1 MWWDDSLLVNSGRSR
16 SRSLTINPAPPMAAP
31 STFLQG
37 PYRFVL
43 HYIAG
48 RPWQF
53 GALLLAVVGAGG
65 CAVAVQYVMKLLVD
79 GMAGPREASAAVW
92 SALILFVTFI
102 AGESILWRIT
112 GWLACRATL
121 GVGVDMRLDL
131 FSYLNGQPMRYF
143 ADNLAGSLGQRLT
156 ATAGNFGALTNTVV
170 WRILPPCIEFV
181 GALIVF
187 MTVDWRMMLIL
198 AVFVTAVTGGLIWFG
213 ERGRPLHRTYAGHAG
228 AVAGDL
234 VDVITNMWAVKSFSA
249 RTREAERLAQGFRRE
264 ALAQRRSWLYLEKAR
279 ALHDVALWG
288 MAGGMLSW
296 AVHLWSLGDITPGD
310 VVVVSTLTFRILNS
324 SRDLALS
331 LVETAQYV
339 GYIEDTLRVIAQPQS
354 VVDAPNAKPLV
365 ARGGSVEFRD
375 VSFSYGEARSDTVH
389 GLSLRI
395 PPGQKVGIVGP
406 SGAGKSTLIHLL
418 QRLYDVQSGEVLIDG
433 QRLTEVG
440 QDSLRAALAVVPQEI
455 TLFHRTLMENIRFAR
470 PDATDEEVYA
480 AARAACCDSFIRATP
495 EGYNTLVGERGM
507 KLSGGQRQRIGIA
520 RAFLKDAPVIILDEA
535 TSALDTESEMEIQR
549 SLVRLMRGRTVIAVA
564 HRLSTL
570 TAFDRIIVVKGGQIV
585 EDGTATELRQRG
597 GLFDTMWRLQAEGL
611 SVDDVVE
618 NVA

>member
-1 MWWDDSLLVNSGRSR
+1 MWRDDGLSVGPKGRPPEGGPPHR
-16 SRSLTINPAPPMAAP
+16 APPPAAP
-31 STFLQG
+31 SAFLQG

-43 HYIAG
+43 HYVVG
-48 RPWQF
+48 RRWRF
-53 GALLLAVVGAGG
+53 AALLLTVAGAAG

-92 SALILFVTFI
+92 SALVMFVTFI
-102 AGESILWRIT
+102 AGESILWRVT
-112 GWLACRATL
+112 GWLACRTTL
-121 GVGVDMRLDL
+121 SVGVDMRLDL

-156 ATAGNFGALTNTVV
+156 ATAGNFGALTNTIV
-170 WRILPPCIEFV
+170 WRILPPCIEFI
-181 GALIVF
+181 GALVIF
-187 MTVDWRMMLIL
+187 LTVDWRMMLVL
-198 AVFVTAVTGGLIWFG
+198 AVIVTAVTGGLIWFG

-228 AVAGDL
+228 VVAGDL

-249 RTREAERLAQGFRRE
+249 RAREADRLAKGFRQE

-279 ALHDVALWG
+279 ALHDVALWI
-288 MAGGMLSW
+288 MAGSMLSW
-296 AVHLWSLGDITPGD
+296 AVHLWSVGQITPGD

-339 GYIEDTLRVIAQPQS
+339 GYIEDTLQVIAQPQS

-365 ARGGSVEFRD
+365 AKGGAVELRN
-375 VSFSYGEARSDTVH
+375 VRFSYGDNRSDTLH
-389 GLSLRI
+389 RLNLRI
-395 PPGQKVGIVGP
+395 PAGQKVGIVGP
-406 SGAGKSTLIHLL
+406 SGAGKSTLVHLL
-418 QRLYDVQSGEVLIDG
+418 QRLYDVHSGEVLIDG
-433 QRLTEVG
+433 QPLTEVK

-470 PDATDEEVYA
+470 PEATDEEVYA
-480 AARAACCDSFIRATP
+480 AARAACCDGFIRATP
-495 EGYNTLVGERGM
+495 DGYNTLVGERGM

-520 RAFLKDAPVIILDEA
+520 RAFLKDAPIIILDEA

-597 GLFDTMWRLQAEGL
+597 GLFETMWRLQAEGL
-611 SVDDVVE
+611 SVDEAE
-618 NVA
+618 NAA

>member
-1 MWWDDSLLVNSGRSR
+1 MWRDDGLPFGPGGDRRRADAPHL
-16 SRSLTINPAPPMAAP
+16 APPDAPP

-37 PYRFVL
+37 PYRFVF
-43 HYIAG
+43 HYIAR

-53 GALLLAVVGAGG
+53 AALLLAVAGAAG

-79 GMAGPREASAAVW
+79 SMAGPREASAAVW
-92 SALILFVTFI
+92 SVLVLFVTFI
-102 AGESILWRIT
+102 AGESIMWRIT
-112 GWLACRATL
+112 GWLACRTTL

-170 WRILPPCIEFV
+170 WRILPPCIEFF

-187 MTVDWRMMLIL
+187 LTVDWRMMLAL
-198 AVFVTAVTGGLIWFG
+198 ALFVTAVTGGLIWFG
-213 ERGRPLHRTYAGHAG
+213 ERGRPLHRKYAAHAG
-228 AVAGDL
+228 TVAGDL

-249 RTREAERLAQGFRRE
+249 RTREADRLARGFRQE
-264 ALAQRRSWLYLEKAR
+264 AHAQGRSWLYLEKAR

-296 AVHLWSLGDITPGD
+296 AVHLWSVGQITPGD

-339 GYIEDTLRVIAQPQS
+339 GYIEDTLKVIAQPQS
-354 VVDAPNAKPLV
+354 VVDAPRAKPLV
-365 ARGGSVEFRD
+365 TRGGTVEFRN
-375 VSFSYGEARSDTVH
+375 VSFSYGDNRSNTLH
-389 GLSLRI
+389 ELNLRI
-395 PPGQKVGIVGP
+395 PAGQKVGIVGT

-433 QRLTEVG
+433 QPLTEVG

-480 AARAACCDSFIRATP
+480 AARAACCDGFIRATP
-495 EGYNTLVGERGM
+495 EGYHTLVGERGM

-520 RAFLKDAPVIILDEA
+520 RAFLKDAPIIILDEA

-549 SLVRLMRGRTVIAVA
+549 SLVRLMHGRTVIAVA

-570 TAFDRIIVVKGGQIV
+570 TAFDRIIVVQGGQIV

-597 GLFDTMWRLQAEGL
+597 GLFETMWRLQAEGL
-611 SVDDVVE
+611 SVDE
-618 NVA
+618 AAEHAA

>member
-1 MWWDDSLLVNSGRSR
+1 MWREDSPLISLGRSR
-16 SRSLTINPAPPMAAP
+16 SKAGAAPAMLAP

-43 HYIAG
+43 HYIVG

-53 GALLLAVVGAGG
+53 GALLLTVVGAAG

-79 GMAGPREASAAVW
+79 GMTGPRDASTAVW
-92 SALILFVTFI
+92 SALFLFVTFI

-170 WRILPPCIEFV
+170 WRILPPCIEFM
-181 GALIVF
+181 GALVVF
-187 MTVDWRMMLIL
+187 LTVDWRMMLVL
-198 AVFVTAVTGGLIWFG
+198 GVFVTAVTGGLIWFG

-228 AVAGDL
+228 VVAGDL

-249 RTREAERLAQGFRRE
+249 RAREAERLAQGFREE
-264 ALAQRRSWLYLEKAR
+264 ARAQGRSWLYLEKAR
-279 ALHDVALWG
+279 ALHDVALWI
-288 MAGGMLSW
+288 MAGSMLSW
-296 AVHLWSLGDITPGD
+296 AVYLWSLGDITPGD

-375 VSFSYGEARSDTVH
+375 VSFSYGDTRSDTVH
-389 GLSLRI
+389 RLNLRI
-395 PPGQKVGIVGP
+395 PAGQKVGIVGP

-470 PDATDEEVYA
+470 PDASDEEVYA

-495 EGYNTLVGERGM
+495 EGYNTPVGERGM

-520 RAFLKDAPVIILDEA
+520 RAFLKDAPIIIFDEA

-611 SVDDVVE
+611 SVDEIVE
-618 NVA
+618 SVA

>member
-1 MWWDDSLLVNSGRSR
+1 MWRDDSLSVNSGRSR
-16 SRSLTINPAPPMAAP
+16 SRSPRIQPAPPMAAP

-43 HYIAG
+43 HYIVG

-53 GALLLAVVGAGG
+53 GALLLAVVGAAG

-79 GMAGPREASAAVW
+79 GMAGSRDASATVW
-92 SALILFVTFI
+92 SALILFVIFI

-112 GWLACRATL
+112 GWLACRTTL
-121 GVGVDMRLDL
+121 GVGVNMRLDL

-170 WRILPPCIEFV
+170 WRILPPCIEFF

-187 MTVDWRMMLIL
+187 MTVDWRMMLVL
-198 AVFVTAVTGGLIWFG
+198 AIFVTAVTGGLIWFG

-228 AVAGDL
+228 TMAGDL

-249 RTREAERLAQGFRRE
+249 RTREAERLAQGFRLE

-365 ARGGSVEFRD
+365 ACGGSVEFRD
-375 VSFSYGEARSDTVH
+375 VSFSYGDARSDTVH
-389 GLSLRI
+389 ELNLRI
-395 PPGQKVGIVGP
+395 RPGEKVGIVGP

-470 PDATDEEVYA
+470 PDATDDEVYA

-520 RAFLKDAPVIILDEA
+520 RAFLKDAPIIILDEA

-585 EDGTATELRQRG
+585 EDGTAAELRQHG

-611 SVDDVVE
+611 SVDEVVE